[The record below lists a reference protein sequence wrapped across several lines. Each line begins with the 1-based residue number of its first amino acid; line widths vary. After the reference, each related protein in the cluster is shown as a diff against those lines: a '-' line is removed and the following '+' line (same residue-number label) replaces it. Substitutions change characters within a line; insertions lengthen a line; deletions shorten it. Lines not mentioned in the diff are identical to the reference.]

1 MMIFF
6 FFFYFL
12 DFPGSPVVKTSPF
25 NEGGMGLIPGQGA
38 KSHMPWGQKIWSKS
52 NIKTNSKDFKMVH
65 IKKVFKIFLFSEVYT
80 GETEVNHQLDLL
92 NLEPTSLIEFLLI
105 ATTKLVCPPSGM

>member
-1 MMIFF
+1 
-6 FFFYFL
+6 
-12 DFPGSPVVKTSPF
+12 
-25 NEGGMGLIPGQGA
+25 
-38 KSHMPWGQKIWSKS
+38 
-52 NIKTNSKDFKMVH
+52 MVH